1 MLAQRVQ
8 RHASPQTHSHA
19 RITTLFFALP
29 CAPVGCVHS
38 LPTPPLCSVFP
49 SSILMMYL
57 STHHVHTE
65 VPHWPDESL
74 CEVESCCQPE
84 AYACLIP
91 IASGHSGPPPR
102 STITCC
108 ISSPSAPPPL
118 WFGKQRVRENHLSMG
133 LHAQKRRSWQVTALA
148 VHSPVGQAKQ

>member
-65 VPHWPDESL
+65 VLHWPDESL

-84 AYACLIP
+84 AHACLIP
-91 IASGHSGPPPR
+91 IVSGRLGLPPPHAQQSGVTQAR
-102 STITCC
+102 SV
-108 ISSPSAPPPL
+108 PL
-118 WFGKQRVRENHLSMG
+118 WFYKQRVRENHLNMG
-133 LHAQKRRSWQVTALA
+133 LHAQKRCSWQVTALA